1 MIERFSKVKVINNSK
16 RILSDSMISWIEE
29 HSNKIYKV
37 ERVVDGCAKLYK
49 VDFWITLDLL
59 EEVS

>member
-1 MIERFSKVKVINNSK
+1 VIERFSKVKVINNSK

>member
-1 MIERFSKVKVINNSK
+1 VIERFSKVKVINNNK

>member
-1 MIERFSKVKVINNSK
+1 MIERFSKVKVINNNK

-29 HSNKIYKV
+29 HFDRVYKV
-37 ERVVDGCAKLYK
+37 EKIVDNSVKLFK
-49 VDFWITLDLL
+49 VDFWISIDLL

>member
-37 ERVVDGCAKLYK
+37 ERVVDGCAKLST
-49 VDFWITLDLL
+49 VDFWISIDLL
-59 EEVS
+59 EEVK

>member
-1 MIERFSKVKVINNSK
+1 MIKQFSKVRVIMNEK
-16 RILSDSMISWIEE
+16 RMLNDSMISWIKQ

-59 EEVS
+59 EEVL

>member
-1 MIERFSKVKVINNSK
+1 MIERFSKVKVINNNK

>member
-1 MIERFSKVKVINNSK
+1 VIERFSKVKVINNSK
-16 RILSDSMISWIEE
+16 RILSDPMISWIEE